1 MKLVRRVLGR
11 CVRWRLVELSAQ
23 TMLPRFGRL
32 INAIKHLP
40 ATKRHLTVL
49 SYHVDTIVFVVA
61 NDELDRFDRGLV
73 SVMAH

>member
-1 MKLVRRVLGR
+1 
-11 CVRWRLVELSAQ
+11 
-23 TMLPRFGRL
+23 MLPRFGRL